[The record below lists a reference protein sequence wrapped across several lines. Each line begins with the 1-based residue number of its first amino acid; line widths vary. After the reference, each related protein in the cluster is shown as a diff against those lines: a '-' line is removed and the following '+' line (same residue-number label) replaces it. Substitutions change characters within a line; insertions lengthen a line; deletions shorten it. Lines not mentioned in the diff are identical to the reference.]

1 MDSVRERVAG
11 IVAAIEPLDEL
22 EREHRDS
29 TIEWIRS
36 GAPIF
41 RTMKPDVPPKH
52 LVSYFALVDEQRGKL
67 LLVDHKLAGL
77 WLPSGGHVEPD
88 EDPAA
93 TVVRELSEELASR
106 RTSCTPGPL
115 FITVTRTVGEDGG
128 HTDVSLWY
136 LLRGDSSRAIEFD
149 RGEFHGVRWF
159 GFDEI
164 PFERSD
170 ACIQPLASSDGCESV
185 WVARATADPRS
196 LRSGS
201 SCKKTMVAH
210 RATSHAPRA
219 GRSKSTH
226 RIALAARTLVTPHN
240 GRDYLPRRRSRM
252 IPAAERTER

>member
-1 MDSVRERVAG
+1 VFISERAVDLMRDRIAE
-11 IVAAIEPLDEL
+11 IVATIEPLDDL

-41 RTMKPDVPPKH
+41 RKMKPDIPPRH
-52 LVSYFALVDEQRGKL
+52 LVSYFALVDEARGKM
-67 LLVDHKLAGL
+67 LLVDHKIAGL

-88 EDPAA
+88 EDPRA
-93 TVVRELSEELASR
+93 TVVREIAEELGLAAEFIN
-106 RTSCTPGPL
+106 PDPL
-115 FITVTRTVGEDGG
+115 FITVTPVGGDGG

-170 ACIQPLASSDGCESV
+170 PHMRRF
-185 WVARATADPRS
+185 VAKLRA
-196 LRSGS
+196 L
-201 SCKKTMVAH
+201 
-210 RATSHAPRA
+210 
-219 GRSKSTH
+219 
-226 RIALAARTLVTPHN
+226 
-240 GRDYLPRRRSRM
+240 
-252 IPAAERTER
+252 

>member
-1 MDSVRERVAG
+1 MANPMRDKIVKV
-11 IVAAIEPLDEL
+11 VAAIDPLDDL

-41 RTMKPDVPPKH
+41 RTMKQDVPPIH
-52 LVSYFALVDEQRGKL
+52 LVSYFALVDDRRGKV

-88 EDPAA
+88 EDPRA
-93 TVVRELSEELASR
+93 TVVRELAEELGLAAEFIQ
-106 RTSCTPGPL
+106 PNPL
-115 FITVTRTVGEDGG
+115 FITVTGVGVCIG

-136 LLRGDSSRAIEFD
+136 LLRGDSARAIEFD

-170 ACIQPLASSDGCESV
+170 PHMRRF
-185 WVARATADPRS
+185 VAKLRARS
-196 LRSGS
+196 
-201 SCKKTMVAH
+201 A
-210 RATSHAPRA
+210 
-219 GRSKSTH
+219 
-226 RIALAARTLVTPHN
+226 
-240 GRDYLPRRRSRM
+240 
-252 IPAAERTER
+252 